1 MNQFLIDIWLLLR
14 SRLHVSGYFRFRN
27 FSFPDTATVHTH
39 PANSTANS
47 EKINPL
53 SRVEK
58 NRFATNPITCGRVNP
73 DNIKSGDVKS
83 LSSLSPNNK
92 PIRRHNVSGE
102 QSKFP
107 ATISLYGARSE
118 GIIVQRSLGY

>member
-1 MNQFLIDIWLLLR
+1 MNQFLTDIWLLLR
-14 SRLHVSGYFRFRN
+14 SRLHVSGYFRLRN

-47 EKINPL
+47 EKINPP